1 MTTTLITGANRGLGL
16 ETARLLIAAGHEVY
30 LGARA
35 PERGTEAVRR
45 IGGRMIQIDVTSDE
59 SVIAAAKRIGEDVG
73 RLDVLVNNAGIFGS
87 RQAAAEITAED
98 MLSVYDTNV
107 FGVVRMMYAFRPL
120 LGASDNPVVVNV
132 SSGLGSIA
140 AAVDP
145 TGYPAEVPVWVPSVD
160 YGSAKAALN
169 MVTVQYAHAYPQM
182 RINTV
187 DPGLTDSDPH
197 QIARPG
203 ARTVTEG
210 AAVIVAMASID
221 KDGPTGGFY
230 GNAGPLP
237 W

>member
-16 ETARLLIAAGHEVY
+16 ETARQLIEAGHEVY
-30 LGARA
+30 LGARD
-35 PERGTEAVRR
+35 PMRGAEAVRR
-45 IGGRMIQIDVTSDE
+45 VGGRTVQVDVTSDA
-59 SVIAAAKRIGEDVG
+59 SVVAAAKRIGEEVE
-73 RLDVLVNNAGIFGS
+73 RLDVLINNAGIFGS
-87 RQAAAEITAED
+87 RQAAADITAED
-98 MLSVYDTNV
+98 MLTVYDTNV
-107 FGVVRMMYAFRPL
+107 FGVVRMTHAFAPL
-120 LGASDNPVVVNV
+120 LAASDNPVVVNV

-145 TGYPAEVPVWVPSVD
+145 TGYPAEIPVWVPSVS

-187 DPGLTDSDPH
+187 DPGLTDSDPG

-203 ARTVTEG
+203 AQTVTEG
-210 AAVIVAMASID
+210 AAVIVALASID
-221 KDGPTGGFY
+221 KEGPTGGFY